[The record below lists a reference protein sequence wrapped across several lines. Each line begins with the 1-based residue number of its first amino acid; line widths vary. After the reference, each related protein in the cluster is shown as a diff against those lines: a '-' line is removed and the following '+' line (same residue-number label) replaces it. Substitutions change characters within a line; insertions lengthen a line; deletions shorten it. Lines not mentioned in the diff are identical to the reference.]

1 MTTSNRINL
10 TNQFL
15 IAMPGMA
22 DDTFAGT
29 VIYLC
34 EHTERGALG
43 LVINKPIDIK
53 LKNLFE
59 KVELRMP
66 VETLAEQP
74 VFFGGPVQTER
85 GFVLHDKL
93 GEGDD
98 ASPYS
103 STISVPGG
111 LAMTTSKDVL
121 EAMSEGAGPK
131 RVLITLGCSGWQA
144 GQLEEEIGR
153 NGWLTVDA
161 DPAVIFDTPIAQR
174 YDRAVGLLGFDP
186 RMLSQEAGHA

>member
-1 MTTSNRINL
+1 MPSATRIDL

-22 DDTFAGT
+22 DETFAGT
-29 VIYLC
+29 VVYLC
-34 EHTERGALG
+34 EHNKNGALG

-59 KVELRMP
+59 KVEL
-66 VETLAEQP
+66 TLSQTDLAEQP

-85 GFVLHDKL
+85 GFVLHEAL
-93 GEGDD
+93 GDT
-98 ASPYS
+98 AAAYN
-103 STISVPGG
+103 STLAIPGG

-121 EAMSEGAGPK
+121 EAMADGAGPRK
-131 RVLITLGCSGWQA
+131 VLITLGCSGWQP
-144 GQLEEEIGR
+144 GQLEDEIGR
-153 NGWLTVDA
+153 NGWLTVGA
-161 DPAVIFDTPIAQR
+161 DPVVIFDTPVEAR
-174 YDRAVGLLGFDP
+174 YHRALSLLGFDP

>member
-1 MTTSNRINL
+1 MSTDAINL

-22 DDTFAGT
+22 DENFSRT

-34 EHTERGALG
+34 EHSKNGALG
-43 LVINKPIDIK
+43 LVINRPTDIT

-59 KVELRMP
+59 KVELSLDRD
-66 VETLAEQP
+66 ELAQQP

-85 GFVLHDKL
+85 GFVLHEKT
-93 GEGDD
+93 GTEQ
-98 ASPYS
+98 SPYT
-103 STISVPGG
+103 STLSIAGGG
-111 LAMTTSKDVL
+111 LEMTTSKDVL
-121 EAMSEGAGPK
+121 EALANGAGP
-131 RVLITLGCSGWQA
+131 RRLMVTLGYSGWSA

-161 DPAVIFDTPIAQR
+161 DPKVIFDTPVEERYQR
-174 YDRAVGLLGFDP
+174 ALSLLGFDP
-186 RMLSQEAGHA
+186 LMLSQEAGHA